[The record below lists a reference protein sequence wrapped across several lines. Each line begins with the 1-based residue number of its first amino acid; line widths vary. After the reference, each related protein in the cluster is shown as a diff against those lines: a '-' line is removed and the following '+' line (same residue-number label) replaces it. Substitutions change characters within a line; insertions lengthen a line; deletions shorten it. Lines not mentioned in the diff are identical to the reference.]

1 MTTCTISMIMTNT
14 TTIINT
20 TMMSLAL
27 CNNMTKT
34 MIATTM
40 NGDELE
46 SLVIKM
52 R

>member
-20 TMMSLAL
+20 TMRSLAL
-27 CNNMTKT
+27 CNMTKT